1 MQPSNTSLFA
11 QKRFLPYFCTQFLGA
26 FNDNVYKNALIILFT
41 YQLASQNSGVLVN
54 VAAGVFILPFFLF
67 SSLAGQIADKYE
79 KSLLIRRIKL
89 AEIVIMLLGAT
100 AIAMQSVVFMLLVLF
115 LLGAQSTFFGPI
127 KYSIL
132 PQHLPSGELLKGNAM
147 VEGGTFLAI
156 LLGTIAGGLLA
167 ALDAP
172 VLPIT
177 VTVLLAAFAGW
188 LCSRGIPSATAPQPK
203 LNVSWN
209 LWRSSVE
216 IMRDA
221 KDYKP
226 VFLSILGISWFWLFG
241 ALFLTQFPAYARDVL
256 YGNAQVATLLLA
268 MFSIGI
274 GLGSL
279 ACSWLSGK
287 RVEIGLVPIGA
298 LGMTLATLHLCG
310 AVIPVTNELRT
321 VPQLFA
327 VEGSWRVML
336 DLILIAFSAGL
347 YIVPLYA
354 FVQTRS
360 REENRS
366 RIFAATNL
374 MNAFFMVM
382 AAVIAII
389 CLQFGLSV
397 VQIFI
402 VAAVLNLLVTIY
414 IFSKVPEFTMRL
426 ISWLL
431 IHSIYRIGK
440 QDLHHIPEKGAALLI
455 CNHVSYA
462 DAVILGAVCPRPIR
476 FVMIDRIYNLP
487 VANFLFRTAKAIPI
501 ASGRKNRDLL
511 IKAYDDIAHAL
522 ENDELVCI
530 FPEGHLTE
538 DGEMQMFKPGMDKII
553 ARTPVPV
560 VPLALR
566 GLWGTWFS
574 RFGGRAMKGWP
585 KNFMKKI
592 SLVSGEAVLPEQ
604 VNKELMYQKVL
615 ELRGD
620 EK

>member
-1 MQPSNTSLFA
+1 MVN
-11 QKRFLPYFCTQFLGA
+11 
-26 FNDNVYKNALIILFT
+26 
-41 YQLASQNSGVLVN
+41 QNSGVLVN
-54 VAAGVFILPFFLF
+54 IAAGIFILPFFLF
-67 SSLAGQIADKYE
+67 SSFAGQIADKYE
-79 KSLLIRRIKL
+79 KSLLIRRIKI
-89 AEIVIMLLGAT
+89 AEIMIMLIGT
-100 AIAMQSVVFMLLVLF
+100 VAIAMQSVALMLLVLF

-132 PQHLPSGELLKGNAM
+132 PQHLPSGELLKGNAI

-172 VLPIT
+172 LLPIAST
-177 VTVLLAAFAGW
+177 IILAAIAGW
-188 LCSRGIPSATAPQPK
+188 MCSTGIPQAAAPQPK

-209 LWRSSVE
+209 LWRSSVD

-221 KDYKP
+221 KAYKP

-241 ALFLTQFPAYARDVL
+241 ALFLTQFPAYARDIL

-310 AVIPVTNELRT
+310 ANISSSDALRT
-321 VPQLFA
+321 IPELFA
-327 VEGSWRVML
+327 VPGGWRVML

-360 REENRS
+360 AEENRS

-389 CLQFGLSV
+389 CLQLGLSV
-397 VQIFI
+397 VQIFM
-402 VAAVLNLLVTIY
+402 VAAVLNLLVAVY
-414 IFSKVPEFTMRL
+414 IFAKVPEFAMRL

-440 QDLHHIPEKGAALLI
+440 QDLHHIPQKGPALLV
-455 CNHVSYA
+455 CNHVSYV

-487 VANFLFRTAKAIPI
+487 IANFIFRTAKTIPI

-511 IKAYDDIAHAL
+511 IQAYDKIAEAL
-522 ENDELVCI
+522 QAGELVCI

-538 DGEMQMFKPGMDKII
+538 DGDMHTFKPGMEKII

-574 RFGGRAMKGWP
+574 RYGGRAMKGWP
-585 KNFMKKI
+585 RNFMKKI
-592 SLVSGEAVLPEQ
+592 SLVSGEAVKPEQ
-604 VNKELMYQKVL
+604 VKKELMYQKVL
-615 ELRGD
+615 DLRGD